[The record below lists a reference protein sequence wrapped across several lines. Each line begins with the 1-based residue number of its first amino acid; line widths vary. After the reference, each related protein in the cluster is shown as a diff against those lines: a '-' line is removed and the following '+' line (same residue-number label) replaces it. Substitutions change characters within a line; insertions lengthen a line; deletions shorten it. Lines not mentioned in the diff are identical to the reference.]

1 MAQKMAEANWKLF
14 RGGHHEGVQ
23 CVPIGTCGEVY
34 GSQSWHFLTYGYI
47 SPSEYN
53 CLIEVRISFNPFSFL
68 FLYLQQ
74 CSVSYSLPPTPKCGP
89 NRVTR

>member
-1 MAQKMAEANWKLF
+1 MAQRMAEANWKLF
-14 RGGHHEGVQ
+14 RAGHHEGVQ

-53 CLIEVRISFNPFSFL
+53 CLFEVRKSFIQLSL
-68 FLYLQQ
+68 FLYTQL
-74 CSVSYSLPPTPKCGP
+74 L
-89 NRVTR
+89 

>member
-47 SPSEYN
+47 SPSDYN
-53 CLIEVRISFNPFSFL
+53 CLIEVRLSFIPLTL
-68 FLYLQQ
+68 FLYLN
-74 CSVSYSLPPTPKCGP
+74 SAVSHILSLPLQNTLWLGLGI
-89 NRVTR
+89 